1 MTMAGRQ
8 QATAAFNFNGSE
20 QENHASD
27 DRPFYAGGCV
37 SARRRGEGVGKN
49 VGKRE
54 TAKAE

>member
-1 MTMAGRQ
+1 MAGRQ